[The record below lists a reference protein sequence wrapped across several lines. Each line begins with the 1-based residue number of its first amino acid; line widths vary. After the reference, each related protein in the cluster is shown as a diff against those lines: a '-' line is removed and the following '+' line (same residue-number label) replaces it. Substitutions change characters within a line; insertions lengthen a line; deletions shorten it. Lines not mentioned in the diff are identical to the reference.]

1 MLDGANSHPFAKYA
15 KRVGQPKFDLS
26 HRLRFIPT
34 SGISVTQRERDARA
48 TLGSRLHLD
57 NFSSPR
63 TPVTYIYWDPLTD
76 NVLVREKTIVASFG
90 AQLKQEREKQGL
102 TLEQISLS
110 TKIGTRMLRALEEEH
125 FDQLPGG
132 IFNKGFIR
140 AYARCLHMDEE
151 QAIADYMAATGT
163 TPVAINSDERDQP
176 PVLEL
181 PREQERESSDL
192 PWGIFAVV
200 LLLAAVGFAAWGFY
214 SRESQKSPTVSAAP
228 AASAPDVSAASE
240 ETSPP
245 AQKPSEPVDSSAQP
259 VEATSAAPVGGSTST
274 SSSMSPQQVIAS
286 SSPIPTPA
294 VPAHGNLVVVIK
306 AREDSWLSISV
317 DGEIVTKALL
327 SASAQ
332 KSVRAEK
339 EVVIKAGNIG
349 ALDFEFNGQK
359 LPTQGDYGEV
369 KTLTFDAHGL
379 QASVRQPESPVQ
391 SPSPAGENPTK
402 PQ

>member
-1 MLDGANSHPFAKYA
+1 
-15 KRVGQPKFDLS
+15 
-26 HRLRFIPT
+26 
-34 SGISVTQRERDARA
+34 
-48 TLGSRLHLD
+48 
-57 NFSSPR
+57 
-63 TPVTYIYWDPLTD
+63 
-76 NVLVREKTIVASFG
+76 LVRENAIVASFG

-151 QAIADYMAATGT
+151 QAIAEYMAATGT
-163 TPVAINSDERDQP
+163 SPLANNSEENEQT

-181 PREQERESSDL
+181 PREKDHEASDL
-192 PWGIFAVV
+192 PWGIFAIV
-200 LLLAAVGFAAWGFY
+200 LLLAAIGFAVWGFY
-214 SRESQKSPTVSAAP
+214 SRESQKSATVSASPEVNVSGSSP
-228 AASAPDVSAASE
+228 ATG

-245 AQKPSEPVDSSAQP
+245 AQKPTEPVG
-259 VEATSAAPVGGSTST
+259 SAAKPEALAASGPA
-274 SSSMSPQQVIAS
+274 SSQQVIAS
-286 SSPIPTPA
+286 SSPIPPPA
-294 VPAHGNLVVVIK
+294 APVRGNLLVVIR

-327 SASAQ
+327 AAPAQ

-339 EVVIKAGNIG
+339 EIVIKAGNIG

-379 QASVRQPESPVQ
+379 QASARQPQSPAQ
-391 SPSPAGENPTK
+391 SPSPADENPTK

>member
-1 MLDGANSHPFAKYA
+1 M
-15 KRVGQPKFDLS
+15 
-26 HRLRFIPT
+26 
-34 SGISVTQRERDARA
+34 
-48 TLGSRLHLD
+48 
-57 NFSSPR
+57 
-63 TPVTYIYWDPLTD
+63 
-76 NVLVREKTIVASFG
+76 ASFG

-110 TKIGTRMLRALEEEH
+110 TKIGTRMLRALEEDH

-151 QAIADYMAATGT
+151 QAIAEYMAATGT
-163 TPVAINSDERDQP
+163 SPLVNNSEEQDQP

-181 PREQERESSDL
+181 PRERDREASDL

-214 SRESQKSPTVSAAP
+214 SRESQKSAAVSAALAVAAPGAP
-228 AASAPDVSAASE
+228 AATV
-240 ETSPP
+240 ETSQP
-245 AQKPSEPVDSSAQP
+245 AQKPGEPVDSSAKP
-259 VEATSAAPVGGSTST
+259 VEATAAAPAGGSR
-274 SSSMSPQQVIAS
+274 SSQQVIAS
-286 SSPIPTPA
+286 SSPVPAPA
-294 VPAHGNLVVVIK
+294 VPARGNLMVVIK

-317 DGEIVTKALL
+317 DGEIVTRALL
-327 SASAQ
+327 AAGTQ

-339 EVVIKAGNIG
+339 EIAIKAGNVG

-369 KTLTFDAHGL
+369 KTLMFDAHGL
-379 QASVRQPESPVQ
+379 ETSAPRSELTHTITD
-391 SPSPAGENPTK
+391 AGR
-402 PQ
+402 

>member
-1 MLDGANSHPFAKYA
+1 
-15 KRVGQPKFDLS
+15 V
-26 HRLRFIPT
+26 
-34 SGISVTQRERDARA
+34 
-48 TLGSRLHLD
+48 
-57 NFSSPR
+57 
-63 TPVTYIYWDPLTD
+63 TD
-76 NVLVREKTIVASFG
+76 NVLVQENAIVASFG

-132 IFNKGFIR
+132 IFNRGFIR

-151 QAIADYMAATGT
+151 QALAEYMAATGT
-163 TPVAINSDERDQP
+163 STLANNSEDHDKP
-176 PVLEL
+176 PVIEL
-181 PREQERESSDL
+181 PREDDREASDL

-200 LLLAAVGFAAWGFY
+200 LLLAAIGFAGWGLY
-214 SRESQKSPTVSAAP
+214 SRESQKSATVSASP
-228 AASAPDVSAASE
+228 AASAPSAPPASE

-245 AQKPSEPVDSSAQP
+245 VQKSSEPVDSSAKP
-259 VEATSAAPVGGSTST
+259 VEALKGAPAGGSTS
-274 SSSMSPQQVIAS
+274 SQQVIAS

-294 VPAHGNLVVVIK
+294 VPARGNLLVVIK

-327 SASAQ
+327 AAPAQ

-339 EVVIKAGNIG
+339 EIVIKAGNIG

-359 LPTQGDYGEV
+359 LPMQGDYGEV

-379 QASVRQPESPVQ
+379 QASARQPESPAQ
-391 SPSPAGENPTK
+391 SPAQAGENPTK
-402 PQ
+402 PR